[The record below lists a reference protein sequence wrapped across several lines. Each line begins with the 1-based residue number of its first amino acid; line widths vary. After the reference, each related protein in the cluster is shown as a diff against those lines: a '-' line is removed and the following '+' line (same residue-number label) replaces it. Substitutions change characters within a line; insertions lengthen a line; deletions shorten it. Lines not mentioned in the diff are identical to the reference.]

1 MSTALLRPIGFR
13 PWEISQLVNRP
24 VIQYHAGEAA
34 FLWMQRNHAV
44 QAPHF
49 RLKHLA
55 KLDRRLE
62 GHLEGLRLG
71 AATAWNAAQSQLE
84 NCDMGTVFV
93 ISYLAF
99 HSRDA
104 KKMRSAV
111 LLGLSAPE
119 FQTALLAALNWI
131 DFKDLLEVID
141 QLKASPEP
149 RHQLI
154 ALSVA
159 TAHRIDPGSFLQQT
173 LGSDSQELRAR
184 ALRSIGELKR
194 TDLLPAVQYAERDA
208 DATCRFWAG
217 YAMALLGDP
226 QGAQIALD
234 AALAEPSLMYRGI
247 EVAMRCGNAN
257 WARDILRRLAS
268 ENASPRFAIKA
279 AGALGDPSLVP
290 WLFSHMQNT
299 AQARVAGEAFSMI
312 SGADLDYLSLKQDA
326 PEDAPEE
333 ELEEDDAQD
342 ADLPWPDVDNVSK
355 WWGSES
361 NKFSAGQRYL
371 AGHQASAASAMIV
384 LREGYQRQRRSAAIE
399 FAYSNAQAIVF
410 PVAGRADW
418 QRQRLSA

>member
-1 MSTALLRPIGFR
+1 MTTALLRPIGFR

-24 VIQYHAGEAA
+24 VIEYHAGEAA

-44 QAPHF
+44 HAPHF

-99 HSRDA
+99 HRRDA

-131 DFKDLLEVID
+131 DFKELREVID

-159 TAHRIDPGSFLQQT
+159 TAYRIDPGSFLQQT
-173 LGSDSQELRAR
+173 LGSDNPELRSR

-194 TDLLPAVQYAERDA
+194 TDLLPAAQHAERDA
-208 DATCRFWAG
+208 DVTCRFWAG
-217 YAMALLGDP
+217 YAWRC
-226 QGAQIALD
+226 
-234 AALAEPSLMYRGI
+234 LATPK
-247 EVAMRCGNAN
+247 
-257 WARDILRRLAS
+257 ARKL
-268 ENASPRFAIKA
+268 
-279 AGALGDPSLVP
+279 
-290 WLFSHMQNT
+290 H
-299 AQARVAGEAFSMI
+299 
-312 SGADLDYLSLKQDA
+312 
-326 PEDAPEE
+326 
-333 ELEEDDAQD
+333 
-342 ADLPWPDVDNVSK
+342 
-355 WWGSES
+355 
-361 NKFSAGQRYL
+361 
-371 AGHQASAASAMIV
+371 
-384 LREGYQRQRRSAAIE
+384 
-399 FAYSNAQAIVF
+399 
-410 PVAGRADW
+410 
-418 QRQRLSA
+418 